1 MNERSR
7 LPWTEEEVA
16 KLRSLT
22 GNHSTAEI
30 AQELGRGVA
39 ATITKAADLHISLR
53 KKRTLGL
60 KTQISCPEPGPR
72 PAWTF
77 PKLRAHRRCRRTGPR
92 KDECRLPG
100 RSGLPEPAS

>member
-1 MNERSR
+1 VNERSR

-39 ATITKAADLHISLR
+39 ATITKAADLHISLG
-53 KKRTLGL
+53 KKRTLKRDGVRL
-60 KTQISCPEPGPR
+60 NQFGI
-72 PAWTF
+72 
-77 PKLRAHRRCRRTGPR
+77 PKSVCF
-92 KDECRLPG
+92 
-100 RSGLPEPAS
+100 